1 MANSTGSQT
10 NPSTIQKKVFIK
22 AGEYS
27 IKTNLYTGNVAYQI
41 NMGTTEDIVT
51 KSLTVKGSYNDAGKQ
66 DFGQPTVISAKDGNT
81 ILLDVSTKGKPVT
94 VEGLTFRSGNTG
106 VRANASGEG
115 KLTLKNVAS
124 RANITGIDLTESNGD
139 ILIVNTLMGDGQT
152 GLRATTGTTV
162 VNATFAQ
169 NQGKAVEGTPK
180 AVYNS
185 VAWRNSEELDGL
197 SGNGNVSLGTAENS
211 DIEHGPNFVDP
222 DNGDVLSRDYRIR
235 PNLTLLDK
243 GDNAAYQREVLGKE
257 DEPIPSAESDL
268 AGSQRAVGEGIDVGA
283 YEYAS
288 ELKPVIYV
296 KAGVAGGD
304 QSGSDWANAM
314 GDLQGA
320 ADLAT
325 VYAQGHE
332 GENGYVFVHGT

>member
-1 MANSTGSQT
+1 M
-10 NPSTIQKKVFIK
+10 
-22 AGEYS
+22 
-27 IKTNLYTGNVAYQI
+27 
-41 NMGTTEDIVT
+41 
-51 KSLTVKGSYNDAGKQ
+51 
-66 DFGQPTVISAKDGNT
+66 
-81 ILLDVSTKGKPVT
+81 
-94 VEGLTFRSGNTG
+94 
-106 VRANASGEG
+106 
-115 KLTLKNVAS
+115 
-124 RANITGIDLTESNGD
+124 
-139 ILIVNTLMGDGQT
+139 
-152 GLRATTGTTV
+152 
-162 VNATFAQ
+162 
-169 NQGKAVEGTPK
+169 
-180 AVYNS
+180 
-185 VAWRNSEELDGL
+185 
-197 SGNGNVSLGTAENS
+197 
-211 DIEHGPNFVDP
+211 
-222 DNGDVLSRDYRIR
+222 SRDYRIR

-332 GENGYVFVHGT
+332 GENGYVFVHGNVKGLPLRLARQNVKVYGSMADEAEKHPTPCWRHGRACWKFPDVLPCPPWK